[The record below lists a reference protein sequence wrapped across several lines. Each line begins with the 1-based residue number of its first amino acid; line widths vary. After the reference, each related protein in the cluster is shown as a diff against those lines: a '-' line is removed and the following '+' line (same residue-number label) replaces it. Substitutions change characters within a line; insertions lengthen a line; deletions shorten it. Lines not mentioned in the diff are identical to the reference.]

1 MSEKQQDQELD
12 LVAEDI
18 TVVELQDEL
27 VEGVEVSNEET
38 EIASETAETVVE
50 DTETLDE
57 AEAPKAKGVGEVEV
71 DGEKAAEADAAEIK
85 KSAPKQATAPK
96 TKAGLINA
104 SYQAMSKMTKEEL
117 EAFYD
122 KLVTVSEETIAE
134 ESEATDE
141 VVAEEAQVE
150 VKVDFAEDLN
160 ALVSEQEELSEDFK
174 DKAAVIFEAAVKSKI
189 SEEIDRLEEQYTV
202 ELAEEVA
209 QVKTDLAEKV
219 DEYLSYVVEQWMTEN
234 KVAVEVGLRA
244 EIAESFINGLKGLFE
259 QHYVEVP
266 ETKYDLVDDLATK
279 VSELEEQ
286 LNKSTEDN
294 IKLHEEVSELRREQI
309 IVEATEG
316 MVEIDAAK
324 LKALVED
331 VDFETAETFAK
342 KVGIVKES
350 YFKAKKATV
359 IDEASDV
366 ATDEKG
372 TLLEA
377 SSPMSKYVTAL
388 SRTTK

>member
-1 MSEKQQDQELD
+1 MSKEKQ

-18 TVVELQDEL
+18 TADQLQDEQI
-27 VEGVEVSNEET
+27 VEDVEVSEQEET
-38 EIASETAETVVE
+38 TEITSEESAETVEEAADASKEVNGV
-50 DTETLDE
+50 E
-57 AEAPKAKGVGEVEV
+57 AEKETVAS
-71 DGEKAAEADAAEIK
+71 IK
-85 KSAPKQATAPK
+85 KSASKKAEAPK

-104 SYQAMSKMTKEEL
+104 SYKAMSQMTKEQL
-117 EAFYD
+117 SAFYET
-122 KLVTVSEETIAE
+122 LVTIPEETIAE
-134 ESEATDE
+134 DSDVTAEE

-150 VKVDFAEDLN
+150 VKIDFQADLN
-160 ALVSEQEELSEDFK
+160 ALVSEQEDLSEDFK

-189 SEEIDRLEEQYTV
+189 SEEIDRLEEQYATD
-202 ELAEEVA
+202 LTEEVT
-209 QVKTDLAEKV
+209 QVKTELAEKV
-219 DEYLSYVVEQWMTEN
+219 DGYLSYVVEQWMEEN

-266 ETKYDLVDDLATK
+266 ESKYDLVDDLATK
-279 VSELEEQ
+279 VGELEEQ

-294 IKLHEEVSELRREQI
+294 IKLNEQVSDLRRDQI
-309 IVEATEG
+309 IAEATAG

-324 LKALVED
+324 LKNLVED
-331 VDFETAETFAK
+331 VDFETAETFSK
-342 KVGIVKES
+342 KVSIVKES
-350 YFKAKKATV
+350 YFKAKKVQTL
-359 IDEASDV
+359 DESTEI

-377 SSPMSKYVTAL
+377 SGPMSKYVTAL

>member
-1 MSEKQQDQELD
+1 MSKKQQDQELD

-27 VEGVEVSNEET
+27 VEDVEVSNEET
-38 EIASETAETVVE
+38 EVTSEAADTVVE
-50 DTETLDE
+50 ATETLDE
-57 AEAPKAKGVGEVEV
+57 AEAPKATGAGTV
-71 DGEKAAEADAAEIK
+71 DIDGKKAAEDDAAEIK
-85 KSAPKQATAPK
+85 KSAPKQAAAPK

-122 KLVTVSEETIAE
+122 KLVNVSEE
-134 ESEATDE
+134 SE
-141 VVAEEAQVE
+141 VVAEEAVTEETAQVE
-150 VKVDFAEDLN
+150 IKVDFQEDLN
-160 ALVSEQEELSEDFK
+160 ALVSEQADLSEDFK
-174 DKAAVIFEAAVKSKI
+174 DKAAVIFEAAVKSKM
-189 SEEIDRLEEQYTV
+189 SAEIDRLEEQYKT
-202 ELAEEVA
+202 ELSEEVA
-209 QVKTDLAEKV
+209 QVKTELAEKV

-294 IKLHEEVSELRREQI
+294 IKLHEEVSGLRREQI
-309 IVEATEG
+309 IAEASAG
-316 MVEIDAAK
+316 MVELDAAK
-324 LKALVED
+324 LATLIED
-331 VDFETAETFAK
+331 IDFDNAESFAK
-342 KVGIVKES
+342 KVSIVKES

-359 IDEASDV
+359 IDESSDV

>member
-1 MSEKQQDQELD
+1 MSKKQQDQELD

-27 VEGVEVSNEET
+27 VEDVEVSNEET
-38 EIASETAETVVE
+38 EVTSEAADTVVE
-50 DTETLDE
+50 ATETLDE
-57 AEAPKAKGVGEVEV
+57 AEAPKATGAGTV
-71 DGEKAAEADAAEIK
+71 DIDGKKAAEDDAAEIK
-85 KSAPKQATAPK
+85 KSAPKQAAAPK

-122 KLVTVSEETIAE
+122 KLVNVSEE
-134 ESEATDE
+134 SE
-141 VVAEEAQVE
+141 VVAEEAVTEETAQVE
-150 VKVDFAEDLN
+150 IKVDFQEDLN
-160 ALVSEQEELSEDFK
+160 ALVSEQADLSEDFK
-174 DKAAVIFEAAVKSKI
+174 DKAAVIFEAAVKSKM
-189 SEEIDRLEEQYTV
+189 STEIDRLEEQYKT
-202 ELAEEVA
+202 ELSEEVA
-209 QVKTDLAEKV
+209 QVKTELAEKV

-294 IKLHEEVSELRREQI
+294 IKLHEEVSGLRREQI
-309 IVEATEG
+309 IAEASAG
-316 MVEIDAAK
+316 MVELDAAK
-324 LKALVED
+324 LATLIED
-331 VDFETAETFAK
+331 IDFDNAESFAK
-342 KVGIVKES
+342 KVSIVKES

-359 IDEASDV
+359 IDESSDV

>member
-1 MSEKQQDQELD
+1 MSKKQQDQELD

-27 VEGVEVSNEET
+27 VEDVEVSNEET
-38 EIASETAETVVE
+38 EVTSEAADTVVE
-50 DTETLDE
+50 ATETLDE
-57 AEAPKAKGVGEVEV
+57 AEAPKATGAGTVEI
-71 DGEKAAEADAAEIK
+71 DGKKAAEDDAAEIK
-85 KSAPKQATAPK
+85 KSAPKQAAAPK

-122 KLVTVSEETIAE
+122 KLVNVSEE
-134 ESEATDE
+134 SE
-141 VVAEEAQVE
+141 VVAEEAVTEETAQVE
-150 VKVDFAEDLN
+150 IKVDFQEDLN
-160 ALVSEQEELSEDFK
+160 ALVSEQADLSEDFK
-174 DKAAVIFEAAVKSKI
+174 DKAAVIFEAAVKSKM
-189 SEEIDRLEEQYTV
+189 STEIDRLEEQYKT
-202 ELAEEVA
+202 ELSEEVA
-209 QVKTDLAEKV
+209 QVKTELAEKV

-294 IKLHEEVSELRREQI
+294 IKLHEEVSGLRREQI
-309 IVEATEG
+309 IAEASAG
-316 MVEIDAAK
+316 MVELDAAK
-324 LKALVED
+324 LATLIED
-331 VDFETAETFAK
+331 IDFDNAESFAK
-342 KVGIVKES
+342 KVSIVKES

-359 IDEASDV
+359 IDESSDV

>member
-1 MSEKQQDQELD
+1 MSKKQQDQELD

-27 VEGVEVSNEET
+27 VEDVEVSNEET
-38 EIASETAETVVE
+38 EVTSEAADTVVE
-50 DTETLDE
+50 ATETLDE
-57 AEAPKAKGVGEVEV
+57 AEAPKATGAGTV
-71 DGEKAAEADAAEIK
+71 DIDGKKAAEDDAAEIK
-85 KSAPKQATAPK
+85 KSAPKQAAVPK

-117 EAFYD
+117 EAFYG
-122 KLVTVSEETIAE
+122 KLVNVSEE
-134 ESEATDE
+134 SE
-141 VVAEEAQVE
+141 VVAEEAVTEETTQVE
-150 VKVDFAEDLN
+150 IKVDFQEDLN
-160 ALVSEQEELSEDFK
+160 ALVSEQADLSEDFK
-174 DKAAVIFEAAVKSKI
+174 DKAAVIFEAAVKSKM
-189 SEEIDRLEEQYTV
+189 SAEIDRLEEQYKT
-202 ELAEEVA
+202 ELSEEVA
-209 QVKTDLAEKV
+209 QVKTELAEKV

-294 IKLHEEVSELRREQI
+294 IKLHEEVSGLRREQI
-309 IVEATEG
+309 IAEASAG
-316 MVEIDAAK
+316 MVELDAAK
-324 LKALVED
+324 LATLIED
-331 VDFETAETFAK
+331 IDFDNAESFAK
-342 KVGIVKES
+342 KVSIVKES

-359 IDEASDV
+359 IDESSDV

>member
-1 MSEKQQDQELD
+1 MSKKQQDQELD

-27 VEGVEVSNEET
+27 VEDVEVSNEET
-38 EIASETAETVVE
+38 EIASETAETVE
-50 DTETLDE
+50 E
-57 AEAPKAKGVGEVEV
+57 AAAAAKEV
-71 DGEKAAEADAAEIK
+71 DGEKAAEETAAEIK
-85 KSAPKQATAPK
+85 KSASKQATAPK

-122 KLVTVSEETIAE
+122 KLVNVSEESEVAAE
-134 ESEATDE
+134 E
-141 VVAEEAQVE
+141 VVAEGVEEQVE
-150 VKVDFAEDLN
+150 VKVDFQEDLN
-160 ALVSEQEELSEDFK
+160 ALVAEQSDLSEDFK
-174 DKAAVIFEAAVKSKI
+174 DKAAVIFEAAVKSKM
-189 SEEIDRLEEQYTV
+189 STEIDRLEEQYKT

-209 QVKTDLAEKV
+209 QTKTELAEKV

-294 IKLHEEVSELRREQI
+294 IKLHEEVSGLRREQI
-309 IVEATEG
+309 IAEASAG
-316 MVEIDAAK
+316 MVELDAAK
-324 LKALVED
+324 LATLVED
-331 VDFETAETFAK
+331 IDFESAETFAK
-342 KVGIVKES
+342 KVSIVKES

-359 IDEASDV
+359 VDESTDV
-366 ATDEKG
+366 ATDEAG

-388 SRTTK
+388 SKTTK